1 MRIEVFRVLLLIGE
15 GELFYDALN
24 LISFSRQAER
34 GQELPNCHI
43 NRLSLI
49 LKVMRVLFQ
58 HFLVNLIC
66 RGKVLS
72 DCKLAQAR
80 RAQ

>member
-1 MRIEVFRVLLLIGE
+1 MRIEVFWVLLLIGE

-58 HFLVNLIC
+58 HFLVYLI
-66 RGKVLS
+66 
-72 DCKLAQAR
+72 
-80 RAQ
+80 